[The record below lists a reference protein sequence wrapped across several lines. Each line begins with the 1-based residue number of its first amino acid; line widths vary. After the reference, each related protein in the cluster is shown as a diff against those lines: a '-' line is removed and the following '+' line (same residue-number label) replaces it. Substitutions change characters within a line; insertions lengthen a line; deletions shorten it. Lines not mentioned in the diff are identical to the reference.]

1 MVSSGTL
8 RLLESVLLQSNR
20 VLGPGSGGRE
30 TAVLRQ
36 TKSNIVPYTTPWLNI
51 AVFVVAL
58 KITVQREG
66 ERKTRKSA
74 KYNNKQDFQQIF
86 HQ

>member
-1 MVSSGTL
+1 MVLSGTL

-20 VLGPGSGGRE
+20 MLGPGSGGRE

-51 AVFVVAL
+51 AVFVVVI
-58 KITVQREG
+58 KITVQRER
-66 ERKTRKSA
+66 EKDQKSA
-74 KYNNKQDFQQIF
+74 KYNNKRDFQQIF
-86 HQ
+86 FP